1 EQRRSFNHRR
11 QWNTSAIE
19 QRQTMLTKLAWQVWG
34 VKAPLKAGAAPNS
47 GLLLKQFLAPFRL
60 RIIWVL
66 NLDPM
71 WRSFLGHAVNG
82 IAPLRNDAFKIK
94 FADLSEELFATRL
107 DVIYV
112 EYT

>member
-1 EQRRSFNHRR
+1 
-11 QWNTSAIE
+11 
-19 QRQTMLTKLAWQVWG
+19 MLTKLAWQVWG
-34 VKAPLKAGAAPNS
+34 VKAPLKARRCACVKETWLNS
-47 GLLLKQFLAPFRL
+47 GLLLKHFLAPFRL

-94 FADLSEELFATRL
+94 FADLSEEFVATRL

-112 EYT
+112 EDP

>member
-1 EQRRSFNHRR
+1 VVDIAERSFASSRR
-11 QWNTSAIE
+11 CAC
-19 QRQTMLTKLAWQVWG
+19 
-34 VKAPLKAGAAPNS
+34 VKETWLNS

-94 FADLSEELFATRL
+94 FADLSEEFFATRL
-107 DVIYV
+107 DVILRRGSVTASDV
-112 EYT
+112 EVS